1 MRSIFIGS
9 TGGDPGQTLAAW
21 ALALRLR
28 EKGLRVG
35 FFKPYGQAPQAG
47 SFDRGGPCDA
57 DVHLLKKIL
66 GLPDPEEILCPFS
79 IPENVPPDAAPG
91 EDPMEKIGKAFREVS
106 RDKDVVLIM
115 GAKEIFFGSGGAGIP
130 DSQIVKLF
138 DSSVLLVDRYQRDN
152 LTFYSL
158 LSLNSFLDG
167 RVKAA
172 VLNHVPPERLEH
184 VKEKVIPFLKEKGLN
199 SVMAIPEDPVLAAH
213 TVSAIAD
220 LVGGEVLCCP
230 ELRDNLVQTSTIGSN
245 CLEGPLALFRQVYN
259 KVILV
264 GLGAAGPGRKVVVG
278 IILTGGKNPGEMVLK
293 TARDRSIPL
302 FLTRADTFQVMELL
316 EKAKPALTEGDEFKA
331 RRFLELIEQ
340 EMGPSGWVEELLE

>member
-9 TGGDPGQTLAAW
+9 TGGGPGQTLTTW

-28 EKGLRVG
+28 ERGLRVG
-35 FFKPYGQAPQAG
+35 FFKPYGQAPNPG
-47 SFDRGGPCDA
+47 NLDRSGACDA
-57 DVHLLKKIL
+57 DVHLFQKIL
-66 GLPDPEEILCPFS
+66 RLPDSEDVLCPFR
-79 IPENVPPDAAPG
+79 IPENHTPDTVPGDDA
-91 EDPMEKIGKAFREVS
+91 MEKIGKAFREAS
-106 RDKDVVLIM
+106 REKDVVLIM
-115 GAKEIFFGSGGAGIP
+115 GAKEIFFGSGGAGIS

-158 LSLNSFLDG
+158 LSLNSFLNG

-184 VKEKVIPFLKEKGLN
+184 VEAKVIPFLNEKGLK
-199 SVMAIPEDPVLAAH
+199 SVMAIPEDPVLAGF
-213 TVSAIAD
+213 TVSAIAER
-220 LVGGEVLCCP
+220 VGGEVLCCP

-245 CLEGPLALFRQVYN
+245 CLEAPLALFRQVYN
-259 KVILV
+259 KIILV
-264 GLGAAGPGRKVVVG
+264 GLAPPGAGPKPVVG

-293 TARDRSIPL
+293 TARDRGIPL

-316 EKAKPALTEGDEFKA
+316 DKAKPALTEGDEFKV
-331 RRFLELIEQ
+331 RRFLELAEQ
-340 EMGPSGWVEELLE
+340 GKGPGRWVEELLN